1 MARRI
6 GSQLNES
13 DDQLHQLGQLMMI
26 LNSKLRQL
34 MMILN
39 SKYSVQNVRHLPIC
53 FGEK

>member
-6 GSQLNES
+6 GSQLNDS
-13 DDQLHQLGQLMMI
+13 DDQLHQPGQLMMI

-39 SKYSVQNVRHLPIC
+39 SKYSAQNVRYLPLC
-53 FGEK
+53 FG